1 MIAKDT
7 LNNSSQQQVTVTYNP
22 PDTTG
27 PAVTISY
34 PQNNATVTSA
44 NLTVTGTAS
53 DSGLGNDGVSSV
65 TVNGVTASGGAASGA
80 NTANWSASITLSP
93 GRTRY
98 GDREGHAEQQHPTA
112 DHGHLQPAG
121 HDGPGSDDQLPGE
134 QRHGDQRQP
143 DGTGTASDS
152 GLGNDGVSSVTVNG
166 VTASGGTAS
175 GANTANWSA
184 PITLSPGRTRSR

>member
-80 NTANWSASITLSP
+80 NTANWSAPITLSP
-93 GRTRY
+93 GANTITVIAK
-98 GDREGHAEQQHPTA
+98 DTLNNSTQQQITVTYNPPDTT
-112 DHGHLQPAG
+112 GPAVTISY
-121 HDGPGSDDQLPGE
+121 PANNATVTSASLTV
-134 QRHGDQRQP
+134 
-143 DGTGTASDS
+143 TGTASDS

-175 GANTANWSA
+175 GANTANCKR
-184 PITLSPGRTRSR
+184 LRSR